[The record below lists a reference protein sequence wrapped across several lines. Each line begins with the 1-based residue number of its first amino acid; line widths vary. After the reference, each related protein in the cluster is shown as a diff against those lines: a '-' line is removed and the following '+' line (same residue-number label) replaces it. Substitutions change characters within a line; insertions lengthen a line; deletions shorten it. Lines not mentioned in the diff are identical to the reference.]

1 MNIICNRDILNEAV
15 TPALYAVSSKNT
27 IQALDGFL
35 LIADKD
41 SGVLTICG
49 YDLEKGIKVTISGEE
64 IEIKESGK
72 IILNA
77 AKFSSIIRNLPDGDV
92 LIETDENFSV
102 NIKSHKSEFNIHGLD
117 GDTFPLMPELKGDK
131 NFKINRKILKNMIV
145 STLFAVANN
154 SSRQSLNGALFE
166 IKNNQINV
174 VGVDGNRLALRRSF
188 EGISDYTSSTNSN
201 ANTITTE
208 TESGIENIETN
219 ESDNGENGEL
229 NLNFIIPGKSLSE
242 LLKLIGDNDELAE
255 IELTRKHV
263 IISFDNIIYFS
274 RLIESEF
281 LDYRRTIKNDPRT
294 TVIIDTKNF
303 AESVERAS
311 VVMEDKQKA
320 LVKLS
325 FKNEEINIENKKN
338 AGILQ
343 ITSASSQGKLC
354 DECDI
359 EIFGEELEIGFNH
372 RYLLDALKA
381 TREEK
386 IVLKLESPTKSLVIL
401 PYNGNNKDNGDNN
414 DDNGNVVNIEDIA
427 NTMDIENSKFL
438 YLVLPVRMRD

>member
-15 TPALYAVSSKNT
+15 TPALYAISSKST
-27 IQALDGFL
+27 VQALDGLL
-35 LIADKD
+35 LIADED
-41 SGVLTICG
+41 TGILTICG
-49 YDLEKGIKVTISGEE
+49 YDLEKGIKVTVSGDG
-64 IEIKESGK
+64 IQIKDGGK

-77 AKFSSIIRNLPDGDV
+77 AKFSSIIRNLPEGDV

-102 NIKSHKSEFNIHGLD
+102 NIRSGKSEFIIHGLD
-117 GDTFPLMPELKGDK
+117 AETFPLMPELKGEQ
-131 NFKINRKILKNMIV
+131 NFRISRKILRNMIV

-154 SSRQSLNGALFE
+154 SSRQALNGALFE

-174 VGVDGNRLALRRSF
+174 IGVDGNRLALRRSF
-188 EGISDYTSSTNSN
+188 DGVGNNSDT
-201 ANTITTE
+201 AE
-208 TESGIENIETN
+208 E
-219 ESDNGENGEL
+219 EL
-229 NLNFIIPGKSLSE
+229 DLNFIIPGKSLSE
-242 LLKLIGDNDELAE
+242 LLKLIGDSDEPAE

-281 LDYRRTIKNDPRT
+281 IDYKRSIKSEPHT
-294 TVIIDTKNF
+294 TVIINTKSF

-311 VVMEDKQKA
+311 VVMEDKQKT
-320 LVKLS
+320 LVKLN
-325 FKNEEINIENKKN
+325 FRKEEVNIENREN
-338 AGILQ
+338 AGIVQ
-343 ITSASSQGKLC
+343 ITSASTQGKLC

-372 RYLLDALKA
+372 KYLLDALKA
-381 TREEK
+381 VRDEK
-386 IVLKLESPTKSLVIL
+386 ILLKLESPTKSLVIL
-401 PYNGNNKDNGDNN
+401 PYNGDNKDDEGNN
-414 DDNGNVVNIEDIA
+414 VNIDIE